1 MVSFCI
7 KQIVYEYFYFVKN
20 IMMEKYFL
28 LALLVVLP
36 GALSSQSIFEKY
48 QNNKEVTAI
57 SISPKMFQL
66 LGSMSLSSGNPEAD
80 ALIEMI
86 KGITSFRALITGKE
100 LISDEIGL
108 WVKEEASDKG
118 LDLMVS
124 MQESDTDLNV
134 YVKEGKA
141 EGELESLLMFSK
153 GVSNAVSEVQLRGNN
168 IEAVVVL
175 IEGKIE
181 MSKIAQLI
189 SKMNLPG
196 GDQLK
201 MSGI

>member
-1 MVSFCI
+1 MI
-7 KQIVYEYFYFVKN
+7 KKH
-20 IMMEKYFL
+20 FL
-28 LALLVVLP
+28 ISLMLVLP
-36 GALSSQSIFEKY
+36 GVLLSQSIFEKY
-48 QNNKEVTAI
+48 QNNKGVTAI

-66 LGSMSLSSGNPEAD
+66 LGSMSLSSVDHEED

-100 LISDEIGL
+100 LISEEIYL
-108 WVKEEASDKG
+108 WVKQEASEKG

-124 MQESDTDLNV
+124 MQESDTDLNI
-134 YVKEGKA
+134 YVKEGEA

-153 GVSNAVSEVQLRGNN
+153 MVSNTIPKAQIRGNKL
-168 IEAVVVL
+168 EAVVLL

-181 MSKIAQLI
+181 ISKIAKLI

>member
-1 MVSFCI
+1 
-7 KQIVYEYFYFVKN
+7 
-20 IMMEKYFL
+20 L
-28 LALLVVLP
+28 VLP
-36 GALSSQSIFEKY
+36 GALSGQSIFEKY

-66 LGSMSLSSGNPEAD
+66 LGSMSLSSGDPEAD

-86 KGITSFRALITGKE
+86 KGMSSFRALITGKQ
-100 LISDEIGL
+100 LISDEINL
-108 WVKEEASDKG
+108 WVKEEASEKG

-124 MQESDTDLNV
+124 MQESDTDINI
-134 YVKEGKA
+134 YVKEGES

-153 GVSNAVSEVQLRGNN
+153 GVSNAIPEAQLRGNN
-168 IEAVVVL
+168 IEAVVLL
-175 IEGKIE
+175 IEGKIV
-181 MSKIAQLI
+181 MSKIAKLI